1 MEPPDHKKQVLIGL
15 AGAAMMLAFVGNFF
29 WNFFKDFRGGPA
41 NGNHGSNVPLLIF
54 GGFFLLV
61 VLIVVANVMAAV
73 RRPANPPPVAA
84 PAGTGGRI
92 FLILF
97 SLPFAGFGL
106 FALVQAFRK
115 WGANQFHDAAGL
127 GVFGLIFCG
136 VGFGLL
142 ALMIFGGKKQR
153 AADAVRSQ
161 RPDQP
166 WLWRPDWA
174 AGKIKSTAGAQVKLF
189 AVMAVAFCGMGGLFT
204 FTVLPKELQ
213 KGNYPA
219 LLVLLFPVVGI
230 GFVIAI
236 VRAVRARRRF
246 GDCYFELAQ
255 IPAPLGGTL
264 DGMIQT
270 GARLRLE
277 HGLHLKLSCIRR
289 VVTGSGKNQNTQ
301 ETVLW
306 QDEKVF
312 APDAG
317 LPEPEPGHSGIPVFF
332 KLPSDQPECF
342 ARGNETVLWRLEA
355 KSQMRGPDFSA
366 TFEVPVFQVAGAVVA
381 EEANEPDP
389 TAALQMPV
397 EELRR
402 DENSKILV
410 TDGPRGREFYFPAAR
425 NPGAAIMT
433 TVFALVFNGAT
444 VATFHFHAPILF
456 PIVLGLFGAL
466 IFCFAFSLWFK
477 SSRVTVD
484 STGVS
489 AVNRW
494 LLFSRTRRFAAADIV
509 RFDTKVGMT
518 SGTQTFQDLKLVT
531 AASANSYAA
540 SQEKF
545 QQTGERPPL
554 KFAVSSH
561 GGVTLAGGL
570 ASKPEA
576 DWLVQEMTRALGRR
590 PALQPTMQSI

>member
-1 MEPPDHKKQVLIGL
+1 MEPPDRKKQILIAL
-15 AGAAMMLAFVGNFF
+15 AGAAVALAFMGNFF

-41 NGNHGSNVPLLIF
+41 NGNHGSNFPLLIF
-54 GGFFLLV
+54 GGFFLL
-61 VLIVVANVMAAV
+61 MAALVVFSVV
-73 RRPANPPPVAA
+73 RGIRKLSNPAAAVPPP
-84 PAGTGGRI
+84 RED
-92 FLILF
+92 
-97 SLPFAGFGL
+97 
-106 FALVQAFRK
+106 K
-115 WGANQFHDAAGL
+115 
-127 GVFGLIFCG
+127 
-136 VGFGLL
+136 
-142 ALMIFGGKKQR
+142 
-153 AADAVRSQ
+153 
-161 RPDQP
+161 P
-166 WLWRPDWA
+166 WLKRADWA

-189 AVMAVAFCGMGGLFT
+189 AIMAVAFCGMGGLFT

-219 LLVLLFPVVGI
+219 LLVLLFPAIGI

-236 VRAVRARRRF
+236 VRAVRAHRRF
-246 GDCYFELAQ
+246 GDCFFELAS
-255 IPAPLGGTL
+255 IPGALGGSL
-264 DGMIQT
+264 DGMIQVGT
-270 GARLRLE
+270 RLRLE

-312 APDAG
+312 APDAS

-332 KLPSDQPECF
+332 KLPADQPECF
-342 ARGNETVLWRLEA
+342 AHGNESVSWRLEA
-355 KSQMRGPDFSA
+355 KAKMSGPNFAA
-366 TFEVPVFQVAGAVVA
+366 TFEVPVFQVAGAA
-381 EEANEPDP
+381 IDEQADEPDP

-402 DENSKILV
+402 DEHSKIQI
-410 TDGPRGREFYFPAAR
+410 TDGPGGREFYFPAAR
-425 NPGAAIMT
+425 NPGMAAGL
-433 TVFALVFNGAT
+433 TVFFIIWSGFLWFMT
-444 VATFHFHAPILF
+444 VKGAPIMF
-456 PIVLGLFGAL
+456 PIIFGLIDVL
-466 IFCFAFSLWFK
+466 IFFGLLNAWFK

-484 STGVS
+484 STGVT

-494 LLFSRTRRFAAADIV
+494 LLVARTHRFAAADIV

-545 QQTGERPPL
+545 RQTGERPPL
-554 KFAVSSH
+554 KFAVSSP

-576 DWLVQEMTRALGRR
+576 DWLVQEMTRALGRK
-590 PALQPTMQSI
+590 A